1 MNEASVSEVIEGV
14 IHGKTI
20 ALATDPGLADG
31 QAVRVI
37 VKPLPTP
44 EQRREAILRT
54 AGSMANNAE
63 FDAAMAQVESDRRSA
78 RYRGTAE

>member
-1 MNEASVSEVIEGV
+1 MPEAMEGV

-20 ALATDPGLADG
+20 ELAKDPGLEDG

-37 VKPLPTP
+37 VKPLPTL

-54 AGSMANNAE
+54 AGSMANDPDFE
-63 FDAAMAQVESDRRSA
+63 AAMAQVERDRRSA
-78 RYRGTAE
+78 RYRGTRE

>member
-1 MNEASVSEVIEGV
+1 VPEAMEGV

-20 ALATDPGLADG
+20 ELANDPGLEDG

-37 VKPLPTP
+37 VKPLPTL

-54 AGSMANNAE
+54 AGSMANDPD
-63 FDAAMAQVESDRRSA
+63 FDAAMAQVERDRRSA
-78 RYRGTAE
+78 RYRGTTE

>member
-1 MNEASVSEVIEGV
+1 MTDTIEGV

-20 ALATDPGLADG
+20 ELATDPGLSNG

-44 EQRREAILRT
+44 DQKREAILRT
-54 AGSMANNAE
+54 TGAMANEPE
-63 FDAAMAQVESDRRSA
+63 FDAAMALVECDRRLFS
-78 RYRGTAE
+78 

>member
-1 MNEASVSEVIEGV
+1 VPEAMEGV

-20 ALATDPGLADG
+20 ELANDPGLEDG

-37 VKPLPTP
+37 VKPLPTL

-54 AGSMANNAE
+54 AGSMANDPD
-63 FDAAMAQVESDRRSA
+63 FDAAMARVERDRRSA
-78 RYRGTAE
+78 RYRGTTE

>member
-1 MNEASVSEVIEGV
+1 VSEAIEGV

-20 ALATDPGLADG
+20 DLATDPGLADG

-44 EQRREAILRT
+44 EQRRDAILRT
-54 AGSMANNAE
+54 AGSMANDAD
-63 FDAAMAQVESDRRSA
+63 FDAAMGQVGSDRRSA
-78 RYRGTAE
+78 RYRGATG

>member
-1 MNEASVSEVIEGV
+1 VSEAIEGV

-20 ALATDPGLADG
+20 DLTIDPGLADG

-44 EQRREAILRT
+44 EQRRDAILRT
-54 AGSMANNAE
+54 AGSMANDDE

-78 RYRGTAE
+78 RYRGTTG